1 MVGEV
6 LCSTSS
12 EHPGV
17 TGAEITRRTGVSQPT
32 VSRELGR
39 LADAGWIRLRPLGT
53 VKIAEPITR
62 SPIYIPV
69 RQLVASTIGVLQ
81 LLRGTLEDDDRI
93 VEVWIFGSWAAR
105 FHGEPG
111 PFPNDIDLAVVGTIS
126 LPEAYRT
133 IGAIQ
138 EETNMT
144 ISIRIYP
151 PEADTEFLTEISDT
165 GVAVKNP
172 CD

>member
-17 TGAEITRRTGVSQPT
+17 TGAEMTRRTGVSQPT

-53 VKIAEPITR
+53 VKIAEPITTL
-62 SPIYIPV
+62 PIYIPV

-93 VEVWIFGSWAAR
+93 VEAWIFGSWAAR

-126 LPEAYRT
+126 LPEAYRNDR
-133 IGAIQ
+133 GHPGRNKHDHQYPHLPARGRHRVSHRDQ
-138 EETNMT
+138 RYRCRREEPM
-144 ISIRIYP
+144 
-151 PEADTEFLTEISDT
+151 
-165 GVAVKNP
+165 
-172 CD
+172 

>member
-1 MVGEV
+1 M
-6 LCSTSS
+6 
-12 EHPGV
+12 
-17 TGAEITRRTGVSQPT
+17 TRRTGVSQPT

-39 LADAGWIRLRPLGT
+39 LADAGWIRLRRPLGT
-53 VKIAEPITR
+53 VKIAEPITTL
-62 SPIYIPV
+62 PIYIPV

-93 VEVWIFGSWAAR
+93 VEAWIFGSWAAR